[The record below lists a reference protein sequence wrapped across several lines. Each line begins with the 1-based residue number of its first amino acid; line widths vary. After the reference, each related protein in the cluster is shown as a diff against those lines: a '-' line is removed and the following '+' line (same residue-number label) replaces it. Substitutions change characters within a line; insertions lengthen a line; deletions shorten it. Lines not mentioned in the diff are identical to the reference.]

1 MLQHLWTGPIS
12 NAAVDVVQGLK
23 SVEVRP
29 IGVSK
34 GAAIDRIVFEILH
47 SKDSECCYD
56 FVMCLGHFLSK
67 DEDVYAYFDPE
78 LSFDRDHPCSN
89 GKMEKAL
96 DRRLSA
102 KSCDRILA
110 KNNKT
115 GMLRTKT
122 YTHISPDRNG
132 SHQSPQ
138 SLLNSFKDRKYS
150 ERDMMEDLVNV
161 SPDTYV
167 SCAVGRKRSAAR
179 YYLENVNEVVSFVKS
194 LADVCIPR
202 H

>member
-1 MLQHLWTGPIS
+1 M
-12 NAAVDVVQGLK
+12 
-23 SVEVRP
+23 
-29 IGVSK
+29 
-34 GAAIDRIVFEILH
+34 
-47 SKDSECCYD
+47 
-56 FVMCLGHFLSK
+56 
-67 DEDVYAYFDPE
+67 YAYFDPE
-78 LSFDRDHPCSN
+78 LSFDRDHPSSN

-110 KNNKT
+110 KSNKT
-115 GMLRTKT
+115 GVLRTKT
-122 YTHISPDRNG
+122 FSHISPDRNG
-132 SHQSPQ
+132 SHQMPSHSIPT
-138 SLLNSFKDRKYS
+138 SFKDRKYS